1 MVKTEYL
8 SVKHSKIDERV
19 AELSARRVLSADEAD
34 ELRLLKKQ
42 KLLTKDEIASLGSS
56 DG

>member
-8 SVKHSKIDERV
+8 SVKHAKIDERV
-19 AELSARRVLSADEAD
+19 AELGTRRVLSADEAE
-34 ELRLLKKQ
+34 ELRRLKKQ
-42 KLLTKDEIASLGSS
+42 KLQAKDEIASLGTS